1 MNRFVLRVLC
11 WLLVLCYLSEDEC
24 EERGG
29 GGGQTGGDTSF
40 SSVVVDVNLTTEV
53 SWGRG
58 ERRGAREWVQKLH
71 KYSRQVKFFTW
82 KKLI

>member
-1 MNRFVLRVLC
+1 MDRFVLLVLC
-11 WLLVLCYLSEDEC
+11 WLLVLCSLSEDELNKTEC
-24 EERGG
+24 GG
-29 GGGQTGGDTSF
+29 CCSC

-53 SWGRG
+53 SWGRE
-58 ERRGAREWVQKLH
+58 ERRGARVWVQKIH

>member
-1 MNRFVLRVLC
+1 MRG
-11 WLLVLCYLSEDEC
+11 EGGE
-24 EERGG
+24 GG
-29 GGGQTGGDTSF
+29 GGRLVEILPIIVLNKTECGGCCSC

-53 SWGRG
+53 SWGRE
-58 ERRGAREWVQKLH
+58 ERRGARVWVQKIH